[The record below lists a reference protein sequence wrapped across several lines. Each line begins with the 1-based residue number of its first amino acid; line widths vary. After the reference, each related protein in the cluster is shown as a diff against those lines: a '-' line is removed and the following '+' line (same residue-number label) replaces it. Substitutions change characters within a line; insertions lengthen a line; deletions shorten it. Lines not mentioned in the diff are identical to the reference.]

1 MGDSVQRVRGTVRRA
16 VAAPPVAVAQS
27 RHTPPPQCAGR
38 RLANAVVPLAA
49 LAWFPVLA
57 PPCAVCMRPF
67 GVRPSA
73 SQSYSTLVVS
83 SVSCIVEVA
92 GGSDSTT

>member
-1 MGDSVQRVRGTVRRA
+1 MQRVRGTVRRA

-38 RLANAVVPLAA
+38 RLANAVMPLAA
-49 LAWFPVLA
+49 LAWFPPGVGA
-57 PPCAVCMRPF
+57 AMRGLHAAGRSAF
-67 GVRPSA
+67 VRPS

>member
-16 VAAPPVAVAQS
+16 VAAPPVAVAS
-27 RHTPPPQCAGR
+27 YSAAAGR

-57 PPCAVCMRPF
+57 PPCAVCMRPA
-67 GVRPSA
+67 VRR
-73 SQSYSTLVVS
+73 S
-83 SVSCIVEVA
+83 SVGVA
-92 GGSDSTT
+92 VLLYSSRQFSVLHSRSSWWQ